1 MSACTQPS
9 GTKDDVQKTAQ
20 LVKVRTEC
28 VGVSVRESKQRV
40 KEECRWTVG
49 LVANGYGAAGNE
61 VRRQQTWYD

>member
-1 MSACTQPS
+1 VSACTRPS

-20 LVKVRTEC
+20 LAQDRIEY
-28 VGVSVRESKQRV
+28 VGVSVRERKQPV
-40 KEECRWTVG
+40 EEEVGGTVG